1 MKGAVPNVIRNV
13 IPSAARD
20 LLRPSRTDAS
30 VRQGR
35 ARSLAPLGM
44 TTLIMT
50 TVISLLAARPAAA
63 QHGGQIWEVVPDTA
77 RATVGDPVTIHF
89 RLRLDDRDL
98 LFDSVPRPA
107 DPLPEEVRLLS
118 VEKLL
123 RRPDRIFVGE
133 ARLAFYRPG
142 RQPVPVFSLPFMRA
156 VKGIEHGMVLS
167 DSAFVEIAPVLD
179 AGNPSLRDI
188 RELARSP
195 LPHLLWWSIAVGLA
209 GAAVWLVWRLR
220 RRARVVSPPVVAP
233 EPAPPPMPDPYS
245 VALAQLGE
253 IERAGWP
260 AQGRVA
266 QHYQAVTDALRDY
279 LEAAESLPAR
289 ERTTSELLWALP
301 PHLVERGLR
310 RRCEDVL
317 DQADLVKFARVRP
330 GAADAAA
337 FLQHARGLLTRWHD
351 AASRAEALD
360 AVR

>member
-1 MKGAVPNVIRNV
+1 MTVAVRFGLTV
-13 IPSAARD
+13 
-20 LLRPSRTDAS
+20 LM
-30 VRQGR
+30 
-35 ARSLAPLGM
+35 PLI
-44 TTLIMT
+44 L
-50 TVISLLAARPAAA
+50 SLLAPRPAAA
-63 QHGGQIWEVVPDTA
+63 QHGGQIWEVVPDTG
-77 RATVGDPVTIHF
+77 RATVGDTVTIRF

-98 LFDSVPRPA
+98 LFDTVPRPT

-118 VEKLL
+118 VEKLR

-188 RELARSP
+188 RELAHSP
-195 LPHLLWWSIAVGLA
+195 LSHLLWWGIAAGVTAAALWLA
-209 GAAVWLVWRLR
+209 RRLR
-220 RRARVVSPPVVAP
+220 RRARV
-233 EPAPPPMPDPYS
+233 APPPVGEPEATPPPLPDHYS
-245 VALAQLGE
+245 VALARLGE
-253 IERAGWP
+253 IQRAGWP
-260 AQGRVA
+260 AQGHVA
-266 QHYQAVTDALRDY
+266 RHYEAVTDVLRDY

-310 RRCEDVL
+310 RRCEEVL
-317 DQADLVKFARVRP
+317 DEADLVKFARVRP
-330 GAADAAA
+330 SGGEAEG
-337 FLQHARGLLTRWHD
+337 FLQRARDLLTRWHG
-351 AASRAEALD
+351 AASRAEEALD

>member
-1 MKGAVPNVIRNV
+1 MNGVIRTVIGMTGAV
-13 IPSAARD
+13 
-20 LLRPSRTDAS
+20 
-30 VRQGR
+30 
-35 ARSLAPLGM
+35 
-44 TTLIMT
+44 
-50 TVISLLAARPAAA
+50 VISLLAVRPAVA
-63 QHGGQIWEVVPDTA
+63 QHGGQIWEVLPDTA
-77 RATVGDPVTIHF
+77 RTTVGDPVTIRF

-98 LFDSVPRPA
+98 LFDTVPRPA
-107 DPLPEEVRLLS
+107 DPLPDEVRLLS
-118 VEKLL
+118 VEKLA
-123 RRPDRIFVGE
+123 RQPDRIFVGQ

-195 LPHLLWWSIAVGLA
+195 LPDPLWWSVALGLA
-209 GAAVWLVWRLR
+209 AGAVWLVRRLR
-220 RRARVVSPPVVAP
+220 RRRRLAPPPVAPP
-233 EPAPPPMPDPYS
+233 EPAPPPPPDPYT
-245 VALAQLGE
+245 VALAQLAE

-260 AQGRVA
+260 AQGEVA
-266 QHYQAVTDALRDY
+266 QHYEAVTDALRDY

-310 RRCEDVL
+310 RRCEEVL
-317 DQADLVKFARVRP
+317 DEADLVKFARFRP
-330 GAADAAA
+330 SAAEAEA
-337 FLQHARGLLTRWHD
+337 FLQRARDLLARWHR
-351 AASRAEALD
+351 AAARAEELD

>member
-1 MKGAVPNVIRNV
+1 MTVAVTFGVTV
-13 IPSAARD
+13 
-20 LLRPSRTDAS
+20 LM
-30 VRQGR
+30 
-35 ARSLAPLGM
+35 PLI
-44 TTLIMT
+44 L
-50 TVISLLAARPAAA
+50 SLLAPRPAAA
-63 QHGGQIWEVVPDTA
+63 QHEGQTWEVMPDTA
-77 RATVGDPVTIHF
+77 RATVGDPVTIRF

-98 LFDSVPRPA
+98 LFDTVPRPV

-118 VEKLL
+118 VDKLL
-123 RRPDRIFVGE
+123 RRPDRIYVGQ

-156 VKGIEHGMVLS
+156 VKGIEHGVVLS

-195 LPHLLWWSIAVGLA
+195 LPHVLPWSIAVALA
-209 GAAVWLVWRLR
+209 AAAAWLVLRLR
-220 RRARVVSPPVVAP
+220 RRARVAPPTLVQP
-233 EPAPPPMPDPYS
+233 EPAPPPAPDPYS
-245 VALAQLGE
+245 VALARLGE

-260 AQGRVA
+260 AQGDVA
-266 QHYQAVTDALRDY
+266 QHYEAVTDVLRDY

-317 DQADLVKFARVRP
+317 DEADLVKFARLRP
-330 GAADAAA
+330 GSADAEA
-337 FLQHARGLLTRWHD
+337 FLQRARDLLVRWHG
-351 AASRAEALD
+351 AAARAEGLD

>member
-1 MKGAVPNVIRNV
+1 MKGGTL
-13 IPSAARD
+13 S
-20 LLRPSRTDAS
+20 SRGAQ
-30 VRQGR
+30 RR
-35 ARSLAPLGM
+35 GM
-44 TTLIMT
+44 TTAVAVVMT
-50 TVISLLAARPAAA
+50 TAISLLAPRPAAA
-63 QHGGQIWEVVPDTA
+63 QHGGQIWEVLPDTA
-77 RATVGDPVTIHF
+77 RVTVGDPVTIRF

-98 LFDSVPRPA
+98 LFDTVPRPA

-118 VEKLL
+118 VEKLV
-123 RRPDRIFVGE
+123 RRPDRIFLGQ

-156 VKGIEHGMVLS
+156 VKGIEHGVVLS

-195 LPHLLWWSIAVGLA
+195 LPDPLWWGIALGLL
-209 GAAVWLVWRLR
+209 AATVWLVRRFR
-220 RRARVVSPPVVAP
+220 RRRPVAPPAVAAAEPVPAPAP
-233 EPAPPPMPDPYS
+233 EPYAT
-245 VALAQLGE
+245 ALARLAE

-260 AQGRVA
+260 ARGEVA
-266 QHYQAVTDALRDY
+266 RHYEATTDALRDY

-317 DQADLVKFARVRP
+317 DEADLVKFARVRP
-330 GAADAAA
+330 SVADAEA
-337 FLQHARGLLTRWHD
+337 FLQHARDLLARWHG
-351 AASRAEALD
+351 AAARAEGLD

>member
-1 MKGAVPNVIRNV
+1 MTGGDRSVSGSGITVA
-13 IPSAARD
+13 
-20 LLRPSRTDAS
+20 LLLPLLLS
-30 VRQGR
+30 V
-35 ARSLAPLGM
+35 LA
-44 TTLIMT
+44 T
-50 TVISLLAARPAAA
+50 RPAAA
-63 QHGGQIWEVVPDTA
+63 QHGGQIWEVVPDTG
-77 RATVGDPVTIHF
+77 RVTVGDPVTVRF

-98 LFDSVPRPA
+98 LFDTVPRPA
-107 DPLPEEVRLLS
+107 DPLPEDVRLLS
-118 VEKLL
+118 VQKLL

-142 RQPVPVFSLPFMRA
+142 RQAVPVFSLPFMRA
-156 VKGIEHGMVLS
+156 VKGIEHGLVLS

-195 LPHLLWWSIAVGLA
+195 VPRLVWWATAAGLA
-209 GAAVWLVWRLR
+209 VAAVWLIRRLR
-220 RRARVVSPPVVAP
+220 RKARA
-233 EPAPPPMPDPYS
+233 APPPAVEPEPVPALPPDPYR
-245 VALAQLGE
+245 VALARFGE

-260 AQGRVA
+260 EQGRVA
-266 QHYQAVTDALRDY
+266 QHYESLTDVLRDY

-317 DQADLVKFARVRP
+317 DDADLVKFARVRP
-330 GAADAAA
+330 SAADAES
-337 FLQHARGLLTRWHD
+337 FLQRARDLLTRWHD
-351 AASRAEALD
+351 AASRAEELD